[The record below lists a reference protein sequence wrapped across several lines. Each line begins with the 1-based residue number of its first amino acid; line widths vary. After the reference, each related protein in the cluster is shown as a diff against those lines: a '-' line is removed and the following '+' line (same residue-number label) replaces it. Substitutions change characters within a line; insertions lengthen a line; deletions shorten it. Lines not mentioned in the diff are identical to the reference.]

1 MFDFFAAAVCL
12 WAAAYY
18 TPPGALIRGAIARLA
33 GTHNTARPL
42 LAYYSGGVYESQT
55 IQTPLPLNLPQPGQL
70 AAIPQGPAIG
80 RGVFAAVHRGDS
92 GQRQLTLALATRYS
106 IDPALL
112 DDAGRGPELYGVMI
126 ARARADLGSEDAA
139 VLAIFV
145 GYSAADFAAQRA
157 RAESRPLEL
166 QVLAQQLPPSERR
179 AIDAASQALTL
190 GTAYG
195 LGWPVDPRTR
205 VSSPFGYRNH
215 PTLGRQQLHTGVD
228 LAIPEG
234 TAVAATAAGVVRR
247 ASEDAVNGRVV
258 IIDHGR
264 GVSTAYCHNSR
275 LLVAV
280 GQVINA
286 GDLISESGNTGRST
300 GPHLHYQL
308 ELAHQPMDPFL
319 FKSAHS
325 VDALVLSAPK
335 PVPPPTIPLVPVAP
349 KKPNPKLLQALKA
362 GGVDPAMQVL
372 DGGIHAPDRQS
383 PPNATEF

>member
-18 TPPGALIRGAIARLA
+18 TPPGALLRGTIARIA
-33 GTHNTARPL
+33 GTPNTARPL

-55 IQTPLPLNLPQPGQL
+55 IETPVPLNLPQPEQL

-80 RGVFAAVHRGDS
+80 RGVFAALRRGDAE
-92 GQRQLTLALATRYS
+92 QRQLALTLATRYS
-106 IDPALL
+106 IDKALL
-112 DDAGRGPELYGVMI
+112 DDATRGPELFGVMI
-126 ARARADLGSEDAA
+126 ARAKADLGSEDAA

-145 GYSAADFAAQRA
+145 GYPAAEFAAQRA
-157 RAESRPLEL
+157 RSESRPLEL
-166 QVLAQQLPPSERR
+166 QVLAQQLPPSERK

-234 TAVAATAAGVVRR
+234 TDVIATAPGIVRR

-275 LLVAV
+275 LRVV
-280 GQVINA
+280 TGQVVQA
-286 GDLISESGNTGRST
+286 GDTISESGNTGRST

-319 FKSAHS
+319 FKSARI
-325 VDALVLSAPK
+325 VDALVLAPA
-335 PVPPPTIPLVPVAP
+335 PVAVP
-349 KKPNPKLLQALKA
+349 APRKPSPKLLQALKA
-362 GGVDPAMQVL
+362 GGVDPASTVL
-372 DGGIHAPDRQS
+372 DGGVHDPDRQS